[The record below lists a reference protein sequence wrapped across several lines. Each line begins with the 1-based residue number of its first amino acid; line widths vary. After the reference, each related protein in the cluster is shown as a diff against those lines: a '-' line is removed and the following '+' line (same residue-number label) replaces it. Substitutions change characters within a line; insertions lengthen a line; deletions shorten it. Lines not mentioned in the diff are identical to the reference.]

1 MNFCKLDLNLD
12 DVNEFIF
19 YFHTTYIQD
28 NSPPHEC
35 CFVFCLCLLFHS
47 VDLESHISIKYLWKR
62 TQPVAMATCG
72 SFNSFPAVWIRSQP
86 RLRRSS
92 STAWDIPSREEGVG
106 ESFSRGRTEL
116 EMVRM
121 TGPTAKTTGSLVQL
135 IPPPVGH
142 VGKLTQLFGRH
153 TTPVLV
159 PVQLHHRERPPQ
171 AGARPCPPLHGS
183 RPQRQAQHREPFRR
197 QSSGEER
204 GQEESL
210 CVFSTL

>member
-1 MNFCKLDLNLD
+1 MF
-12 DVNEFIF
+12 
-19 YFHTTYIQD
+19 
-28 NSPPHEC
+28 
-35 CFVFCLCLLFHS
+35 LCHF
-47 VDLESHISIKYLWKR
+47 
-62 TQPVAMATCG
+62 M
-72 SFNSFPAVWIRSQP
+72 
-86 RLRRSS
+86 
-92 STAWDIPSREEGVG
+92 
-106 ESFSRGRTEL
+106 
-116 EMVRM
+116 
-121 TGPTAKTTGSLVQL
+121 TAKTTGSLVQL

-142 VGKLTQLFGRH
+142 AGKLTQLFGRH

>member
-1 MNFCKLDLNLD
+1 M
-12 DVNEFIF
+12 
-19 YFHTTYIQD
+19 
-28 NSPPHEC
+28 
-35 CFVFCLCLLFHS
+35 
-47 VDLESHISIKYLWKR
+47 LELVSNNIK
-62 TQPVAMATCG
+62 TEAMAEKYTL
-72 SFNSFPAVWIRSQP
+72 NWH
-86 RLRRSS
+86 
-92 STAWDIPSREEGVG
+92 T
-106 ESFSRGRTEL
+106 FSDHPKFMFKDL
-116 EMVRM
+116 YLCHFM
-121 TGPTAKTTGSLVQL
+121 TAKTTGSLIKL
-135 IPPPVGH
+135 IPPPVGPAD
-142 VGKLTQLFGRH
+142 KLTQLFGRH